1 MKSDEGRLLIAI
13 VLSTLIIIG
22 YQVFFGRRK
31 ATTPQRTPAPAATVQ
46 PKKQE
51 PAPRVEKKVPPAP
64 PVEKIVPATETLKS
78 EETEIKK
85 ENGLVSFVFSTRGGI
100 LKSWKLKKYRRE
112 GKHLEMVPQGE
123 PAPFS
128 VYTGDEEFDTWAN
141 TSTYSYTQKGD
152 TIILLLKKDEA
163 TYVLK
168 EFTYKEP
175 YQLISKVL
183 IVKDG
188 APAGYLL
195 WGPGMA
201 PISNNPKSQMEK
213 REIVYLSGDS
223 VKRLK
228 ETKEGEILSS
238 QWMGYENRYFIAL
251 FFSTRGKLLHINKK
265 PYLGVTAPEKIY
277 LGPKDYFILKK
288 IGKKTEKTVRLG
300 LFWFIGV
307 PTLKAMKWLHDH
319 TIPNYGFAII
329 LLTILIK
336 LLFYPLTYKSSISM
350 YKMQKLQPKI
360 KIIQEKYKGA
370 DAETKK
376 KMNMELMELYKKEG
390 VNPASGCLPLL
401 LQLPILWAFF
411 SLLTAAVELWQQPF
425 ILWIKDLSAKDP
437 YYILPVLM
445 GISQLILQL
454 MTPSGNPAQQKM
466 MAILMSGFFTFIFAS
481 FPAGLVLYW
490 FTYNLLS
497 IGQQYLV
504 NKYLKTI
511 EVSHETSGKERVQR
525 KRS

>member
-1 MKSDEGRLLIAI
+1 MKSDELRLLLAI

-22 YQVFFGRRK
+22 YQVFFGKKNVSQPQVKPTKVEQPVKETLRK
-31 ATTPQRTPAPAATVQ
+31 QPAPNISTPAP
-46 PKKQE
+46 
-51 PAPRVEKKVPPAP
+51 P
-64 PVEKIVPATETLKS
+64 PVSKIVPEEELKN
-78 EETEIKK
+78 EEIEIRK
-85 ENGLVSFVFSTRGGI
+85 ENSLVIFSFTTKGAA
-100 LKSWKLKKYRRE
+100 LKSWKLKKYRRD
-112 GKHLEMVPQGE
+112 GNLLEMVPNGQ
-123 PAPFS
+123 PAPLS
-128 VYTGDEEFDTWAN
+128 IYTGDPEFDLWAN
-141 TSTYSYTQKGD
+141 SSIYSYTKKGD
-152 TIILLLKKDEA
+152 KFVFLLKKDDA
-163 TYVLK
+163 NYVLK

-183 IVKDG
+183 VVKNGIQED
-188 APAGYLL
+188 YIL
-195 WGPGMA
+195 WGPAMA
-201 PISNNPKSQMEK
+201 PISSDPKSQMEK
-213 REIVYLSGDS
+213 RDIVFLAGNS

-228 ETKEGEILSS
+228 EKEEQDISSS

-251 FFSTRGKLLHINKK
+251 FFSTKGKVIKINGNS
-265 PYLGVTAPEKIY
+265 YLAATSPEKIY
-277 LGPKDYFILKK
+277 LGPKDYFILRK

-307 PTLKAMKWLHDH
+307 PTLRAMKWLYEH

-370 DAETKK
+370 DPETKK
-376 KMNMELMELYKKEG
+376 KMNIELMELYKKEG

-445 GISQLILQL
+445 GISQLVLQL
-454 MTPSGNPAQQKM
+454 MTPSGSNPSQQKL
-466 MAILMSGFFTFIFAS
+466 MAILMAGFFTFLFAS

-497 IGQQYLV
+497 IGQQYIV
-504 NKYLKTI
+504 NKYLKTL
-511 EVSHETSGKERVQR
+511 EVSHETS
-525 KRS
+525 

>member
-22 YQVFFGRRK
+22 YQAFFGRRK
-31 ATTPQRTPAPAATVQ
+31 TLGPQPAKAPVATVQ
-46 PKKQE
+46 PKKKE
-51 PAPRVEKKVPPAP
+51 PLPRKEEKITPAPTVEKVIP
-64 PVEKIVPATETLKS
+64 S
-78 EETEIKK
+78 EEVLRSEDTEIKR
-85 ENGLVSFVFSTRGGI
+85 ENTLVSFAISTRGGV
-100 LKSWKLKKYRRE
+100 LKSWKLKKYKRD
-112 GKHLEMVPQGE
+112 GKHLEMVPEGE

-128 VYTGDEEFDTWAN
+128 IYTGDEAFDTWAN

-168 EFTYKEP
+168 EFTYREP
-175 YQLISKVL
+175 YQLFSKIL

-188 APAGYLL
+188 VPAGYLL

-213 REIVYLSGDS
+213 REVVFLSGDS
-223 VKRLK
+223 VKRIK
-228 ETKEGEILSS
+228 ESKEGEIQSS

-251 FFSTRGKLLHINKK
+251 FFSTRGKVLKIDGK

-288 IGKKTEKTVRLG
+288 IGKRAEKTVRLG

-370 DAETKK
+370 DAEAKK

-445 GISQLILQL
+445 GISQLVLQL

-466 MAILMSGFFTFIFAS
+466 MAFLMSGFFTFIFAS